1 MTTRDPEQALTLR
14 PITVGRKSVPADTL
28 VWVFGRSGNLVEVEF
43 KDERDF
49 VADDALVPHPVPRPD
64 LEALRLLDAC
74 FGLPD
79 EAFTCEHHDERYFR
93 ILRCKAHGRRFLDDV
108 RGGIAMY
115 GRLTLLQESDDGSPG
130 EIWAQY
136 HSVSDDWLNL
146 QGRSL

>member
-1 MTTRDPEQALTLR
+1 MTTGDPQQALTLR
-14 PITVGRKSVPADTL
+14 PITVGRQSVPADTL
-28 VWVFGRSGNLVEVEF
+28 VWVLGRSGDLAEVEF
-43 KDERDF
+43 KDERGF
-49 VADDALVPHPVPRPD
+49 VAEDALVPHPVPRRD

-79 EAFTCEHHDERYFR
+79 DAFTCEHHDERYFR
-93 ILRCKAHGRRFLDDV
+93 ILSCKAHGRRFLEDV

-115 GRLTLLQESDDGSPG
+115 GRLTLLEESDDGSPG
-130 EIWAQY
+130 EIWARY